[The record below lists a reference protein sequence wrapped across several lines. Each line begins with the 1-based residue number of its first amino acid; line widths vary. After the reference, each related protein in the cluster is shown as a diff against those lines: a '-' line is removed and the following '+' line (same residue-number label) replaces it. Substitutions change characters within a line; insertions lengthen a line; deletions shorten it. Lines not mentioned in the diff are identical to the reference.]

1 MTPDADADERFVV
14 TSQKIT
20 AAAPLV
26 LPKKK
31 AFLDRQSST
40 LPRLHTLCIAAAKR
54 GGGKTTAITSMLR
67 QYKKE
72 GLCDRVFIISPTA
85 GSNAEFYDG
94 LVNSTKDLYHDPSN
108 QSVLDVIDEIDL
120 EAAEHEYW
128 LDTCRLYR
136 EWTKFLRSKRSLESV
151 TDETWLYDME
161 KRGVC
166 DMTEPP
172 PPKYPGGRKP
182 VIHVMF
188 DDIQGT
194 ALLRSPK
201 SPLINLCIRH
211 RHVGEGLGCSVW
223 ILTQSYLSTSS
234 TPRCVRENAILLLLW
249 SVRDDKLKQQIAH
262 EAAGCTVS
270 VDEFIAAYDF
280 ATKDTKDD
288 GEGHGFL
295 MVDYSAPRA
304 RQFRRGLDEIISVR
318 TIKKKDSEDD
328 GQGDPCDKRDPCDDS
343 RDGQRCKGPGG
354 PCEEA

>member
-1 MTPDADADERFVV
+1 MIFASDADPSERFEV
-14 TSQKIT
+14 TVQKIT

-31 AFLDRQSST
+31 AFLDRQSTT

-54 GGGKTTAITSMLR
+54 GGGKTTAVTSMLR

-108 QSVLDVIDEIDL
+108 QSVLDVIDEMDL

-128 LDTCRLYR
+128 MDTCRLYK
-136 EWTKFLRSKRSLESV
+136 EWTRFVRSKRSIESV
-151 TDETWLYDME
+151 DETWVYDME

-172 PPKYPGGRKP
+172 APKYPGGRKP
-182 VIHVMF
+182 VMHVMF

-201 SPLINLCIRH
+201 SPLINLCVRH
-211 RHVGEGLGCSVW
+211 RHVAEGYGCSVW
-223 ILTQSYLSTSS
+223 ILTQSYISTSS

-249 SVRDDKLKQQIAH
+249 NVRDDKLKQQIAH

-270 VDEFIAAYDF
+270 VDEFVAAYDF
-280 ATKDTKDD
+280 ATKDTDDD

-318 TIKKKDSEDD
+318 SV
-328 GQGDPCDKRDPCDDS
+328 KRDTADAEDGRQADPSADPGGKPC
-343 RDGQRCKGPGG
+343 GPG
-354 PCEEA
+354 EEA